1 MAESLDF
8 SEDEIGI
15 EIERLRLFAD
25 GLLEAGL
32 VYEIRPVPH
41 APTGSIWATPDRFA
55 EAVPHLLAWN
65 REGVNPYFSV
75 NPRREVGER
84 TGEGSLPGS
93 LLVADFDD
101 GRSLAE
107 VRASITAAGLPVPT
121 AIVETS
127 PEHWHCYWRL
137 AATLPDLATFK
148 RHQRGLVEKLGSCPA
163 VVSYQQVMRLP
174 GPFCNVKP
182 DRPAKPRVR
191 LVDCDPN
198 RIYEAAAFPLA
209 EGEPVYQA
217 VPLQELA
224 TKIDAGSMADA
235 TRQLVELAAVIP
247 GRGRRQSIYEAAR
260 DMHARAWSVD
270 DATAVLAAVGGKLGL
285 EPDDLEDIPRQVRN
299 AFDKPATPGFAKQET
314 ARIVCTSSA
323 AAAASDDEEYL
334 AELESIPLPMPPAL
348 PPRPELALAHGV
360 IGDFLRRVEHET
372 EANAVALAGTLLAGI
387 GNCIGR
393 GPHAIVGR
401 SYHYTNLFVAIVG
414 NTGVGRK
421 GTGGDIVADC
431 LRPADDNWAQWC
443 HSPNLVSGEGVID
456 ALRDPVTKMVQKKG
470 GKPDDFEA
478 ITIDPGAIDKRL
490 LITCPELA
498 SAMKAGNREN
508 SILSQTLREAWDG
521 KTLRTLA
528 KNCARTATDPHLS
541 IVGHVTRHELVKVAR
556 ESDIYG
562 GTYNRFIF
570 LLSDRARLL
579 PHGGDLDDL
588 GTVPARIA
596 DVITF
601 ARGVGRV
608 RRSPAA
614 DRLWE
619 SVYHE
624 LTTPAGSELLAA
636 VISRGEA
643 QTLRLSLLMALAAQR
658 DTIEADDLHAA
669 LDLWRYAVASAR
681 VIFGQVHDPLFE
693 RIVAA
698 VNERPGITRSQ
709 LHKRLGWKLGSAE
722 LVAALSR
729 VQGTGVIH
737 RRRIETGGR
746 PSEQWLAGPAMPE
759 GKEEKEEKGD
769 KPPSGSA
776 ADPFPTFSS
785 FPPEAPAAPGEALPP
800 FSSFPS
806 GPSAEPKAPAGWDPA
821 KLKPGSYTL

>member
-1 MAESLDF
+1 MAEGLDF
-8 SEDEIGI
+8 NEDEIGI
-15 EIERLRLFAD
+15 ETERLRLFAD

-65 REGVNPYFSV
+65 RAGVNPYFSV
-75 NPRREVGER
+75 NPRRQVGER

-101 GRSLAE
+101 GRSLEA
-107 VRASITAAGLPVPT
+107 VRARIAAEGLPVPT

-137 AATLPDLATFK
+137 ESALPDLATFK
-148 RHQRGLVEKLGSCPA
+148 RHQRGLVEKLDSCPA
-163 VVSYQQVMRLP
+163 VCSYQQVMRLP

-198 RIYEAAAFPLA
+198 RIYPASAFPLA
-209 EGEPVYQA
+209 EPEPVYQA
-217 VPLQELA
+217 APLEELA
-224 TKIDAGSMADA
+224 TKIEAGSMADA
-235 TRQLVELAAVIP
+235 TRQLVEQATVIP
-247 GRGRRQSIYEAAR
+247 GKGRRQSIFQAAR
-260 DMHARAWSVD
+260 DMHGRAWSLE
-270 DATAVLAAVGGKLGL
+270 DATAVLVAAAGKLGL
-285 EPDDLEDIPRQVRN
+285 EPDDIEDIPRQVKR
-299 AFDKPATPGFAKQET
+299 AFATPATPGFAKQET
-314 ARIVCTSSA
+314 ARIVCTGSPPA
-323 AAAASDDEEYL
+323 AAGDDEEYL
-334 AELESIPLPMPPAL
+334 AELEAIPLPMPPAL
-348 PPRPELALAHGV
+348 PARPELALGHGV
-360 IGDFLRRVEHET
+360 IGTFLRRVEHET
-372 EANAVALAGTLLAGI
+372 EAHPVALAGTLLAAI
-387 GNCIGR
+387 GSCIGR

-401 SYHYTNLFVAIVG
+401 SYHFTNLFVAIVG
-414 NTGVGRK
+414 NTGTGRK
-421 GTGGDIVADC
+421 GTGGDIVSDC
-431 LRPADDNWAQWC
+431 MKPADSEWAAYCQ
-443 HSPNLVSGEGVID
+443 SPNLVSGEGVIE
-456 ALRDPVTKMVQKKG
+456 ALHDPVVKMVAKKG
-470 GKPDDFEA
+470 GKPDDFEPT
-478 ITIDPGAIDKRL
+478 TIDPGVIDKRL
-490 LITCPELA
+490 LITSPELA
-498 SAMKAGNREN
+498 SALKAANREN

-521 KTLRTLA
+521 KTLRTMA

-541 IVGHVTRHELVKVAR
+541 IVGHVTRQELVKVAR
-556 ESDIYG
+556 ESDIFG

-608 RRSPAA
+608 RRSAAA

-619 SVYHE
+619 SIYHE
-624 LTTPAGSELLAA
+624 LTTPVGSELLSA
-636 VISRGEA
+636 VLSRGEA

-658 DTIEADDLHAA
+658 ATIEAEDLAA
-669 LDLWRYAVASAR
+669 AADLWRYAVASAR

-693 RIVAA
+693 RIVAV

-709 LHKRLGWKLGSAE
+709 LHKQLGWKLGSAE

-729 VQGTGVIH
+729 VQGAGVIH
-737 RRRIETGGR
+737 HRRIETGGR
-746 PSEQWLAGPAMPE
+746 PSEQWHPGPAPSE
-759 GKEEKEEKGD
+759 GKEEKQEKGE
-769 KPPSGSA
+769 KPPSA
-776 ADPFPTFSS
+776 TTADPFPPFSPFSS
-785 FPPEAPAAPGEALPP
+785 FPPGASPEPLAP
-800 FSSFPS
+800 
-806 GPSAEPKAPAGWDPA
+806 PAVWDPDN
-821 KLKPGSYTL
+821 LKPGRYTL